1 MVLFWTQPISAILLA
16 RVFNG
21 ETLDYLQMISVAMAM
36 LGVVLLT
43 NPQILSSNK
52 EESEIEFELYPHF
65 YAGVFVSLMGSL
77 MTGAAYLKIRQ
88 MGSEVNSNLGPL
100 YFGVFSAITV
110 HVLMI
115 VTEDPLQEPYT
126 LYGCFL
132 LLLLG
137 LCMLFGQLFVSKSM
151 QVE

>member
-1 MVLFWTQPISAILLA
+1 
-16 RVFNG
+16 
-21 ETLDYLQMISVAMAM
+21 
-36 LGVVLLT
+36 
-43 NPQILSSNK
+43 
-52 EESEIEFELYPHF
+52 
-65 YAGVFVSLMGSL
+65 MGSL

-115 VTEDPLQEPYT
+115 VTKDPLQEPYS

-132 LLLLG
+132 LLILG